1 MAKIHE
7 VPCIVVNDV
16 DANSA
21 SVMSLIENIQR
32 KDLNAIEEAQG
43 LNELINQHNYTQE
56 SAGKIVGKSRVY
68 ITNSLRLLKLPEKI
82 LSLIKDNKLSAGHA
96 RLLIGREDAVEIA
109 QIIIKDSLS
118 VRDLEKLL
126 KNFSQKKPLPNKI
139 DPNIVS
145 ISKRLSDHLGLN
157 VKIDFKE
164 ENQVPPFLQT
174 QKEVLDYSS
183 RDNGKYRWKESFPN
197 DQLQQTI
204 KRQADPAF
212 MYYYNG
218 GIRVEANMAGVPIY
232 IDGKYYLRDRAKI
245 SVFDSGFLL
254 GDGIW
259 EGIRLVKN
267 EWLFIDEHIDR
278 LLEGCLAVDLSL
290 IHI

>member
-1 MAKIHE
+1 MSEKKTGLGRGLTSLLGEDISVVSELKNEGKNIKIIPVDQIKPGSWQARKNFDVNDLEDLSNSIKSKGILSPILVTQSNDKNVFSYDLIAGERRWRAAQLAKIHE

-82 LSLIKDNKLSAGHA
+82 LSFIKDNKLSAGHA

-118 VRDLEKLL
+118 VRDLERLL

-145 ISKRLSDHLGLN
+145 ISKRLSDNLGLN

-164 ENQVPPFLQT
+164 ENQKSKITIYCNSL
-174 QKEVLDYSS
+174 
-183 RDNGKYRWKESFPN
+183 
-197 DQLQQTI
+197 DQL
-204 KRQADPAF
+204 
-212 MYYYNG
+212 N
-218 GIRVEANMAGVPIY
+218 
-232 IDGKYYLRDRAKI
+232 
-245 SVFDSGFLL
+245 
-254 GDGIW
+254 
-259 EGIRLVKN
+259 
-267 EWLFIDEHIDR
+267 
-278 LLEGCLAVDLSL
+278 SL
-290 IHI
+290 IDKLENKDV

>member
-1 MAKIHE
+1 MSEKKTGLGRGLTSLLGEDISVVSELKNEGKNIKIIPVEQIKPGSWQARKNFDANDLEDLSNSIKSKGILNPILVTQSNDKNVSSYDLIAGERRWRAAQMAKIHE

-82 LSLIKDNKLSAGHA
+82 LSFIKENKLSAGHA
-96 RLLIGREDAVEIA
+96 RLLIGRDDAVEIA
-109 QIIIKDSLS
+109 QIILKDSLS
-118 VRDLEKLL
+118 VRDLEKILN
-126 KNFSQKKPLPNKI
+126 NFSQKKPLPNKI

-164 ENQVPPFLQT
+164 ENE
-174 QKEVLDYSS
+174 KSKIIIHCSS
-183 RDNGKYRWKESFPN
+183 LE
-197 DQLQQTI
+197 QLNH
-204 KRQADPAF
+204 KA
-212 MYYYNG
+212 
-218 GIRVEANMAGVPIY
+218 
-232 IDGKYYLRDRAKI
+232 
-245 SVFDSGFLL
+245 
-254 GDGIW
+254 
-259 EGIRLVKN
+259 
-267 EWLFIDEHIDR
+267 
-278 LLEGCLAVDLSL
+278 
-290 IHI
+290 

>member
-1 MAKIHE
+1 MSEKKTGLGRGLTSLLGEDISVVSELKNEGKNIKIIPVEQIKPGSWQARKNFDVNDLEDLSNSIKSKGILSPILVTQSNDKNVSSYDLIAGERRWRAAQMAKIHE

-118 VRDLEKLL
+118 VRELEKIL
-126 KNFSQKKPLPNKI
+126 KNFNQKKPLPNKI

-164 ENQVPPFLQT
+164 ENQ
-174 QKEVLDYSS
+174 KSKIIIHCSS
-183 RDNGKYRWKESFPN
+183 L
-197 DQLQQTI
+197 DQL
-204 KRQADPAF
+204 
-212 MYYYNG
+212 NG
-218 GIRVEANMAGVPIY
+218 LIE
-232 IDGKYYLRDRAKI
+232 K
-245 SVFDSGFLL
+245 
-254 GDGIW
+254 
-259 EGIRLVKN
+259 
-267 EWLFIDEHIDR
+267 
-278 LLEGCLAVDLSL
+278 LEK
-290 IHI
+290 

>member
-1 MAKIHE
+1 MSEKKIGLGRGLTSLLGEDISVVSELKNEGKNIKIIPVEQIKPGPWQARKNFDANDLEDLSNSIKSKGILSPILVTQSNDNNETSYDLIAGERRWRAAQMAKLHE

-32 KDLNAIEEAQG
+32 QNLNAIEEAQG

-96 RLLIGREDAVEIA
+96 RLLIGREDALEIA
-109 QIIIKDSLS
+109 QIIIKGSLS

-126 KNFSQKKPLPNKI
+126 KNFNQKKPSPNKI

-145 ISKRLSDHLGLN
+145 ITKKLSDHLGLN
-157 VKIDFKE
+157 VKIDFKK
-164 ENQVPPFLQT
+164 ENQKSKIIINCNSL
-174 QKEVLDYSS
+174 
-183 RDNGKYRWKESFPN
+183 
-197 DQLQQTI
+197 DQL
-204 KRQADPAF
+204 
-212 MYYYNG
+212 NG
-218 GIRVEANMAGVPIY
+218 LIE
-232 IDGKYYLRDRAKI
+232 K
-245 SVFDSGFLL
+245 
-254 GDGIW
+254 
-259 EGIRLVKN
+259 
-267 EWLFIDEHIDR
+267 
-278 LLEGCLAVDLSL
+278 LEK
-290 IHI
+290 

>member
-1 MAKIHE
+1 MSEKKTGLGRGLTSLLGEDISVVSELKNEGKNIKIIPVEQIKPGSWQARKNFDANDLEDLSNSIKSKGILSPILVTQSNDKNESSYDLIAGERRWRAAQMAKIHE
-7 VPCIVVNDV
+7 VPCIVINDV

-32 KDLNAIEEAQG
+32 KDLNVIEEAQG

-118 VRDLEKLL
+118 VRDILKLL
-126 KNFSQKKPLPNKI
+126 KNFNQKKPLPNKI

-145 ISKRLSDHLGLN
+145 ITKKLSDHLGLN

-164 ENQVPPFLQT
+164 ENQKSKIIIHCNSL
-174 QKEVLDYSS
+174 
-183 RDNGKYRWKESFPN
+183 
-197 DQLQQTI
+197 DQL
-204 KRQADPAF
+204 
-212 MYYYNG
+212 N
-218 GIRVEANMAGVPIY
+218 
-232 IDGKYYLRDRAKI
+232 
-245 SVFDSGFLL
+245 
-254 GDGIW
+254 
-259 EGIRLVKN
+259 
-267 EWLFIDEHIDR
+267 
-278 LLEGCLAVDLSL
+278 SL
-290 IHI
+290 IEKLEK

>member
-1 MAKIHE
+1 MSEKKTGLGRGLTSLLGEDISVVSELKNEGKNIKIVPVEQIKPVSWQARKNFDVNDLKDLSNSIKSKGILSPILVTQSNDKNESSYDLIAGERRWRAAQMAKIHE

-16 DANSA
+16 DSNSA

-82 LSLIKDNKLSAGHA
+82 LSLVKDNKLSVGHA

-118 VRDLEKLL
+118 VRELEKIL
-126 KNFSQKKPLPNKI
+126 KNFNQKKPLPNKI

-164 ENQVPPFLQT
+164 ENQKSKIIIHCNSL
-174 QKEVLDYSS
+174 
-183 RDNGKYRWKESFPN
+183 
-197 DQLQQTI
+197 DQL
-204 KRQADPAF
+204 
-212 MYYYNG
+212 NG
-218 GIRVEANMAGVPIY
+218 LIE
-232 IDGKYYLRDRAKI
+232 K
-245 SVFDSGFLL
+245 
-254 GDGIW
+254 
-259 EGIRLVKN
+259 
-267 EWLFIDEHIDR
+267 
-278 LLEGCLAVDLSL
+278 LEK
-290 IHI
+290 

>member
-1 MAKIHE
+1 MSEKKTGLGRGLTSLLGEDISVVSELKNEGKNIKIIPVEQIKPGSWQARKNFDANDLEDLSNSIRSKGILSPILVTQSNDKNDSSYDLIAGERRWRAAQMAKIHE

-68 ITNSLRLLKLPEKI
+68 VTNSLRLLKLPEKI

-118 VRDLEKLL
+118 VRDLEKIL
-126 KNFSQKKPLPNKI
+126 KNFNQKKPIPNKI

-145 ISKRLSDHLGLN
+145 ISKRLSDNLGLN

-164 ENQVPPFLQT
+164 ENQ
-174 QKEVLDYSS
+174 KSKIIIHCSS
-183 RDNGKYRWKESFPN
+183 L
-197 DQLQQTI
+197 DQL
-204 KRQADPAF
+204 
-212 MYYYNG
+212 NG
-218 GIRVEANMAGVPIY
+218 LIE
-232 IDGKYYLRDRAKI
+232 K
-245 SVFDSGFLL
+245 
-254 GDGIW
+254 
-259 EGIRLVKN
+259 
-267 EWLFIDEHIDR
+267 
-278 LLEGCLAVDLSL
+278 LEK
-290 IHI
+290 

>member
-1 MAKIHE
+1 MSEKKTGLGRGLTSLLGEDISVVSELKNEGKNIKIIPVDQIKPGSWQARKNFDVNDLEDLSNSIKSKGILSPILVTQSNDKNVSSYDLIAGERRWRAAQMAKIHE

-82 LSLIKDNKLSAGHA
+82 LSFIKDNKLSAGHA

-118 VRDLEKLL
+118 VRDLERLL

-164 ENQVPPFLQT
+164 ENQKSKITIYCNSL
-174 QKEVLDYSS
+174 
-183 RDNGKYRWKESFPN
+183 
-197 DQLQQTI
+197 DQL
-204 KRQADPAF
+204 
-212 MYYYNG
+212 N
-218 GIRVEANMAGVPIY
+218 
-232 IDGKYYLRDRAKI
+232 
-245 SVFDSGFLL
+245 
-254 GDGIW
+254 
-259 EGIRLVKN
+259 
-267 EWLFIDEHIDR
+267 
-278 LLEGCLAVDLSL
+278 SL
-290 IHI
+290 IDKLENKDV

>member
-1 MAKIHE
+1 MSEKKTGLGRGLTSLLGEDISVVSELKNDGKNIKIIPVEQIKPGSWQARKNFDANDLEDLSNSIKSKGILSPILVTQSNDKNESSYDLIAGERRWRAAQMAKIHE

-96 RLLIGREDAVEIA
+96 RLLIGRDDALEIA

-118 VRDLEKLL
+118 VRDLEKIL
-126 KNFSQKKPLPNKI
+126 KNLSQKNPLPNKI

-164 ENQVPPFLQT
+164 ENQ
-174 QKEVLDYSS
+174 KSKIIIHCSS
-183 RDNGKYRWKESFPN
+183 LEQLNGLIEK
-197 DQLQQTI
+197 
-204 KRQADPAF
+204 
-212 MYYYNG
+212 
-218 GIRVEANMAGVPIY
+218 
-232 IDGKYYLRDRAKI
+232 
-245 SVFDSGFLL
+245 
-254 GDGIW
+254 
-259 EGIRLVKN
+259 
-267 EWLFIDEHIDR
+267 
-278 LLEGCLAVDLSL
+278 LEK
-290 IHI
+290 

>member
-1 MAKIHE
+1 MSEKKTGLGRGLTSLLGEDISVVSELKNEGKNIKIIPVDQIKPGSWQARKNFDVNDLEDLSNSIKSKGILSPILVTQSNDKNVFSYDLIAGERRWRAAQLAKIHE

-118 VRDLEKLL
+118 VRDLERLL

-145 ISKRLSDHLGLN
+145 ISKRLSDNLGLN

-164 ENQVPPFLQT
+164 ENQKSKITIYCNSL
-174 QKEVLDYSS
+174 
-183 RDNGKYRWKESFPN
+183 
-197 DQLQQTI
+197 DQL
-204 KRQADPAF
+204 
-212 MYYYNG
+212 N
-218 GIRVEANMAGVPIY
+218 
-232 IDGKYYLRDRAKI
+232 
-245 SVFDSGFLL
+245 
-254 GDGIW
+254 
-259 EGIRLVKN
+259 
-267 EWLFIDEHIDR
+267 
-278 LLEGCLAVDLSL
+278 SL
-290 IHI
+290 IDKLENKDV

>member
-1 MAKIHE
+1 MSEKKTGLGRGLTSLLGEDISVVSELKNEGKNIKIIPVEQIKPGSWQARKNFDANDLEDLSNSIRSKGILSPILVTQSNDKNDSSYDLIAGERRWRAAQMAKIHE
-7 VPCIVVNDV
+7 VPCIVINDV

-96 RLLIGREDAVEIA
+96 RLLIGREDALEIA
-109 QIIIKDSLS
+109 QIIIKGSLS

-126 KNFSQKKPLPNKI
+126 KNFNQKKPSPNKI

-145 ISKRLSDHLGLN
+145 ITKKLSDHLGLN
-157 VKIDFKE
+157 VKIDFKK
-164 ENQVPPFLQT
+164 ENQKSKIIINCNSL
-174 QKEVLDYSS
+174 
-183 RDNGKYRWKESFPN
+183 
-197 DQLQQTI
+197 DQL
-204 KRQADPAF
+204 
-212 MYYYNG
+212 NG
-218 GIRVEANMAGVPIY
+218 LIE
-232 IDGKYYLRDRAKI
+232 K
-245 SVFDSGFLL
+245 
-254 GDGIW
+254 
-259 EGIRLVKN
+259 
-267 EWLFIDEHIDR
+267 
-278 LLEGCLAVDLSL
+278 LEK
-290 IHI
+290 

>member
-1 MAKIHE
+1 MSEKKTGLGRGLTSLLGEDISVVSELKNERKNIKIIPVEQIKPGSWQARKNFDAKDLEDLSNSIKSKGILSPILVTQSNDKNESSYDLIAGERRWRAAQMAKIHE

-68 ITNSLRLLKLPEKI
+68 ITNSLRLLKLSEKI
-82 LSLIKDNKLSAGHA
+82 LSFIKDNKLSVGHA
-96 RLLIGREDAVEIA
+96 RLLIGREDALEIA

-118 VRDLEKLL
+118 VRDLEKFL
-126 KNFSQKKPLPNKI
+126 KNFNQKKPSPNKA

-145 ISKRLSDHLGLN
+145 ISKKLSDHLGLN

-164 ENQVPPFLQT
+164 ENQKSKITINCNSL
-174 QKEVLDYSS
+174 
-183 RDNGKYRWKESFPN
+183 
-197 DQLQQTI
+197 DQL
-204 KRQADPAF
+204 
-212 MYYYNG
+212 N
-218 GIRVEANMAGVPIY
+218 
-232 IDGKYYLRDRAKI
+232 
-245 SVFDSGFLL
+245 
-254 GDGIW
+254 
-259 EGIRLVKN
+259 
-267 EWLFIDEHIDR
+267 
-278 LLEGCLAVDLSL
+278 SL
-290 IHI
+290 IEKLEK

>member
-1 MAKIHE
+1 MSEKKTGLGRGLTSLLGEDISVVSELKNEGKNIKIIPVEQIKPGPWQARKNFDVNDLEDLSNSIKSKGILSPILVTQSNDKNESSYDLIAGERRWRAAQMAKIHE

-96 RLLIGREDAVEIA
+96 RLLIGMEDAVEIA
-109 QIIIKDSLS
+109 QKVIKDSLN

-145 ISKRLSDHLGLN
+145 ISKRLSDHLGLK

-164 ENQVPPFLQT
+164 ENQ
-174 QKEVLDYSS
+174 KSKIIIHCSS
-183 RDNGKYRWKESFPN
+183 L
-197 DQLQQTI
+197 DQL
-204 KRQADPAF
+204 
-212 MYYYNG
+212 NG
-218 GIRVEANMAGVPIY
+218 LIE
-232 IDGKYYLRDRAKI
+232 K
-245 SVFDSGFLL
+245 
-254 GDGIW
+254 
-259 EGIRLVKN
+259 
-267 EWLFIDEHIDR
+267 
-278 LLEGCLAVDLSL
+278 LEK
-290 IHI
+290 

>member
-1 MAKIHE
+1 MSEKKTGLGRGLTSLLGEDISVVSELKNEGKNIKIIPVEQIKPGSWQARKNFDVNDLEDLSNSIKSKGILSPILVTQSNDKNVSSYDLIAGERRWRAAQMAKIHE

-118 VRDLEKLL
+118 VRDLERLL

-164 ENQVPPFLQT
+164 ENQKSKITIYCNSL
-174 QKEVLDYSS
+174 
-183 RDNGKYRWKESFPN
+183 
-197 DQLQQTI
+197 DQL
-204 KRQADPAF
+204 
-212 MYYYNG
+212 N
-218 GIRVEANMAGVPIY
+218 
-232 IDGKYYLRDRAKI
+232 
-245 SVFDSGFLL
+245 
-254 GDGIW
+254 
-259 EGIRLVKN
+259 
-267 EWLFIDEHIDR
+267 
-278 LLEGCLAVDLSL
+278 SL
-290 IHI
+290 IDKLENKDV

>member
-1 MAKIHE
+1 MSEKKTGLGRGLTSLLGEDISVVSELKNEGKNIKIIPVEQIKPGSWQARKNFDVNDLEDLSNSIKSKGILSPILVTQSNDKNESSYDLIAGERRWRAAQMAKIHE

-96 RLLIGREDAVEIA
+96 RLLIGMEDAVEIA
-109 QIIIKDSLS
+109 QIIIKDNLS
-118 VRDLEKLL
+118 VRDLEKIL
-126 KNFSQKKPLPNKI
+126 KNFNQKNLLPNKI

-164 ENQVPPFLQT
+164 ENQKSKIIINCNSL
-174 QKEVLDYSS
+174 
-183 RDNGKYRWKESFPN
+183 
-197 DQLQQTI
+197 DQL
-204 KRQADPAF
+204 
-212 MYYYNG
+212 N
-218 GIRVEANMAGVPIY
+218 
-232 IDGKYYLRDRAKI
+232 
-245 SVFDSGFLL
+245 
-254 GDGIW
+254 
-259 EGIRLVKN
+259 RLIEK
-267 EWLFIDEHIDR
+267 
-278 LLEGCLAVDLSL
+278 LEK
-290 IHI
+290 

>member
-1 MAKIHE
+1 MSEKKTGLGRGLTSLLGEDISVVSELKNEGKNIKIIPVEQIKPGSWQARKNFDVNDLEDLSNSIKSKGILSPILVTQSNDKNVSSYDLIAGERRWRAAQMAKIHE
-7 VPCIVVNDV
+7 VPCIVINDV

-126 KNFSQKKPLPNKI
+126 KNFNQKKPLPNKI

-164 ENQVPPFLQT
+164 ENQ
-174 QKEVLDYSS
+174 KSKIIIHCSS
-183 RDNGKYRWKESFPN
+183 L
-197 DQLQQTI
+197 DQL
-204 KRQADPAF
+204 
-212 MYYYNG
+212 NG
-218 GIRVEANMAGVPIY
+218 LIE
-232 IDGKYYLRDRAKI
+232 K
-245 SVFDSGFLL
+245 
-254 GDGIW
+254 
-259 EGIRLVKN
+259 
-267 EWLFIDEHIDR
+267 
-278 LLEGCLAVDLSL
+278 LEK
-290 IHI
+290 

>member
-1 MAKIHE
+1 MSEKKTGLGRGLTSLLGEDISVVSELKNEGKNIKIIPVEQIKPGSWQARKNFDVNDLEDLSNSIKSKGILSPILVTQSNDKNVSSYDLIAGERRWRAAQMAKIHE

-82 LSLIKDNKLSAGHA
+82 LSLIKDNKLSVGHA
-96 RLLIGREDAVEIA
+96 RLLIGREDAVEMA

-118 VRDLEKLL
+118 VRELEKIL
-126 KNFSQKKPLPNKI
+126 KNFNQKKPLPNKI

-164 ENQVPPFLQT
+164 ENQ
-174 QKEVLDYSS
+174 KSKIIIHCSS
-183 RDNGKYRWKESFPN
+183 LEQLNGLIEK
-197 DQLQQTI
+197 
-204 KRQADPAF
+204 
-212 MYYYNG
+212 
-218 GIRVEANMAGVPIY
+218 
-232 IDGKYYLRDRAKI
+232 
-245 SVFDSGFLL
+245 
-254 GDGIW
+254 
-259 EGIRLVKN
+259 
-267 EWLFIDEHIDR
+267 
-278 LLEGCLAVDLSL
+278 LEK
-290 IHI
+290 

>member
-1 MAKIHE
+1 MSEKKTGLGRGLTSLLGEDISVVSELKNEGKNIKIIPVDQIKPGSWQARKNFDVNDLEDLSNSIKSKGILSPILVTQSNDKNVSSYDLIAGERRWRAAQIAKIHE
-7 VPCIVVNDV
+7 VPCIVVNNV

-82 LSLIKDNKLSAGHA
+82 LSFIKDNKLSAGHA

-139 DPNIVS
+139 DPNIISV
-145 ISKRLSDHLGLN
+145 SKRLSDHLGLN

-164 ENQVPPFLQT
+164 DNQ
-174 QKEVLDYSS
+174 KSKIIIHCSS
-183 RDNGKYRWKESFPN
+183 L
-197 DQLQQTI
+197 DQL
-204 KRQADPAF
+204 
-212 MYYYNG
+212 N
-218 GIRVEANMAGVPIY
+218 
-232 IDGKYYLRDRAKI
+232 
-245 SVFDSGFLL
+245 
-254 GDGIW
+254 
-259 EGIRLVKN
+259 RLIEK
-267 EWLFIDEHIDR
+267 
-278 LLEGCLAVDLSL
+278 LEK
-290 IHI
+290 

>member
-1 MAKIHE
+1 MSEKKTGLGRGLTSLLGEDISVVSELKNEGKNIKIIPVEQIKPGSWQARKNFDANDLEDLSNSIKSKGILSPILVTQSNNNNETSYDLIAGERRWRAAQMAKIHE

-82 LSLIKDNKLSAGHA
+82 LNLVKDNKLSAGHA
-96 RLLIGREDAVEIA
+96 RLLIGREDALEIA

-126 KNFSQKKPLPNKI
+126 KNFNQKKPLPNNI

-164 ENQVPPFLQT
+164 ENQ
-174 QKEVLDYSS
+174 KSKIIIHCSS
-183 RDNGKYRWKESFPN
+183 L
-197 DQLQQTI
+197 DQL
-204 KRQADPAF
+204 
-212 MYYYNG
+212 NG
-218 GIRVEANMAGVPIY
+218 LIE
-232 IDGKYYLRDRAKI
+232 K
-245 SVFDSGFLL
+245 
-254 GDGIW
+254 
-259 EGIRLVKN
+259 
-267 EWLFIDEHIDR
+267 
-278 LLEGCLAVDLSL
+278 LEK
-290 IHI
+290 

>member
-1 MAKIHE
+1 MSEKKTGLGRGLTSLLGEDISVVSELKNEGKNIKIIPVEQIKPGSWQARKNFDANDLEDLSNSIKSKGILNPILVTQSNDKNVSSYDLIAGERRWRAAQMAKIHE
-7 VPCIVVNDV
+7 VPCIVINDV

-56 SAGKIVGKSRVY
+56 SAGKVVGKSRVY

-96 RLLIGREDAVEIA
+96 RLLIGRDDAVEIA

-118 VRDLEKLL
+118 VRDLEKIL

-164 ENQVPPFLQT
+164 ENQ
-174 QKEVLDYSS
+174 KSKIIIHCSS
-183 RDNGKYRWKESFPN
+183 L
-197 DQLQQTI
+197 DQL
-204 KRQADPAF
+204 
-212 MYYYNG
+212 NG
-218 GIRVEANMAGVPIY
+218 LIE
-232 IDGKYYLRDRAKI
+232 K
-245 SVFDSGFLL
+245 
-254 GDGIW
+254 
-259 EGIRLVKN
+259 
-267 EWLFIDEHIDR
+267 
-278 LLEGCLAVDLSL
+278 LEK
-290 IHI
+290 

>member
-1 MAKIHE
+1 MSEKKTGLGRGLTSLLGEDISVVSELKNEGKNIKIIPVEQIKPGSWQARKNFDANDLEDLSNSIKSKGILNPILVTQSNDKNVSSYDLIAGERRWRAAQMAKIHE
-7 VPCIVVNDV
+7 VPCIVINDV

-82 LSLIKDNKLSAGHA
+82 LSLIKDNKLSVGHA

-118 VRDLEKLL
+118 VRELEKIL
-126 KNFSQKKPLPNKI
+126 KNFNQKKPLPNKI

-164 ENQVPPFLQT
+164 ENQKSKITIYCNSL
-174 QKEVLDYSS
+174 
-183 RDNGKYRWKESFPN
+183 
-197 DQLQQTI
+197 DQL
-204 KRQADPAF
+204 
-212 MYYYNG
+212 N
-218 GIRVEANMAGVPIY
+218 
-232 IDGKYYLRDRAKI
+232 
-245 SVFDSGFLL
+245 
-254 GDGIW
+254 
-259 EGIRLVKN
+259 
-267 EWLFIDEHIDR
+267 
-278 LLEGCLAVDLSL
+278 SL
-290 IHI
+290 IDKLENKDV

>member
-1 MAKIHE
+1 MSEKKTGLGRGLTSLLGEDISVVSELKNEGKNIKIIPVEQIKPGSWQARKNFDANDLEDLSNSIKSKGILSPILVTQSNDKNESSYDLIAGERRWRAAQMAKIHE

-96 RLLIGREDAVEIA
+96 RLLIGMEDAVEIA
-109 QIIIKDSLS
+109 QKVIKDSLS
-118 VRDLEKLL
+118 VRDLEKIL
-126 KNFSQKKPLPNKI
+126 KNFNQKKPLPNKI

-164 ENQVPPFLQT
+164 ENQKSKIIIHCNSL
-174 QKEVLDYSS
+174 
-183 RDNGKYRWKESFPN
+183 
-197 DQLQQTI
+197 DQL
-204 KRQADPAF
+204 
-212 MYYYNG
+212 NG
-218 GIRVEANMAGVPIY
+218 LIE
-232 IDGKYYLRDRAKI
+232 K
-245 SVFDSGFLL
+245 
-254 GDGIW
+254 
-259 EGIRLVKN
+259 
-267 EWLFIDEHIDR
+267 
-278 LLEGCLAVDLSL
+278 LEK
-290 IHI
+290 

>member
-1 MAKIHE
+1 MSEKKTGLGRGLTSLLGEDISVVSELKNEGKSIKIIPVEQIKPGSWQARKNFDVNDLEDLSNSIKSKGILSPILVTQSNDKNVSSYDLIAGERRWRAAQMAKIHE

-82 LSLIKDNKLSAGHA
+82 LSFIKDNKLSAGHA

-118 VRDLEKLL
+118 VRDLEKIL

-164 ENQVPPFLQT
+164 ES
-174 QKEVLDYSS
+174 QKSKIILHCSS
-183 RDNGKYRWKESFPN
+183 L
-197 DQLQQTI
+197 DQL
-204 KRQADPAF
+204 
-212 MYYYNG
+212 NG
-218 GIRVEANMAGVPIY
+218 LIE
-232 IDGKYYLRDRAKI
+232 K
-245 SVFDSGFLL
+245 
-254 GDGIW
+254 
-259 EGIRLVKN
+259 
-267 EWLFIDEHIDR
+267 
-278 LLEGCLAVDLSL
+278 LEK
-290 IHI
+290 

>member
-1 MAKIHE
+1 MSEKKTGLGRGLTSLLGEDISVVSELKNEGKNIKIIPVEQIKPGSWQARKNFDVNDLEDLSNSIKSKGILSPILVTQSNDKNVSSYDLIAGERRWRAAQMAKIHE
-7 VPCIVVNDV
+7 VPCIVINDV

-82 LSLIKDNKLSAGHA
+82 LSLIKDNKLSVGHA
-96 RLLIGREDAVEIA
+96 RLLIGREDAVEMA

-118 VRDLEKLL
+118 VRELEKIL
-126 KNFSQKKPLPNKI
+126 KNFNQKKPLPNKI

-164 ENQVPPFLQT
+164 ENQ
-174 QKEVLDYSS
+174 KSKIIIHCSS
-183 RDNGKYRWKESFPN
+183 L
-197 DQLQQTI
+197 DQL
-204 KRQADPAF
+204 
-212 MYYYNG
+212 
-218 GIRVEANMAGVPIY
+218 
-232 IDGKYYLRDRAKI
+232 
-245 SVFDSGFLL
+245 
-254 GDGIW
+254 
-259 EGIRLVKN
+259 N
-267 EWLFIDEHIDR
+267 ELIEK
-278 LLEGCLAVDLSL
+278 LEK
-290 IHI
+290 